1 MAREIR
7 SASDAQSAK
16 VNRES
21 AQESNSFKDRL
32 VKLIPSEIITAY
44 VTIQGLISAYTGAGD
59 KITLMWVVFGALFVL
74 TPIYLYFITDVRKW
88 GQIIFTSIAFVI
100 WVIAVGSPIT
110 TILNFPSIFIGSV
123 LLVIY
128 TLLIPFFY
136 KG

>member
-1 MAREIR
+1 MSREIK
-7 SASDAQSAK
+7 SAADAVQSE
-16 VNRES
+16 NLQS
-21 AQESNSFKDRL
+21 ESNDFKDRL

-44 VTIQGLISAYTGAGD
+44 VTIQGLISGYVGTGNT
-59 KITLMWVVFGALFVL
+59 KTLMWIIFATLFVL
-74 TPIYLYFITDVRKW
+74 TPIYLYFITNVRKW
-88 GQIIFTSIAFVI
+88 GQIIFTTIAFII

-110 TILNFPSIFIGSV
+110 TILEFPSIFIGSI

>member
-7 SASDAQSAK
+7 SASDTPTAK
-16 VNRES
+16 LTLQPDDGV
-21 AQESNSFKDRL
+21 NSFKDRL

-44 VTIQGLISAYTGAGD
+44 VTIQGLISGYVGAGN
-59 KITLMWVVFGALFVL
+59 KETLMWVVFGALFVL

-110 TILNFPSIFIGSV
+110 TILDFPSVFIGSV

>member
-7 SASDAQSAK
+7 SASDPQLPVNIQSAPDT
-16 VNRES
+16 
-21 AQESNSFKDRL
+21 NSFKDRL

-44 VTIQGLISAYTGAGD
+44 VTIQGLISAYTGAGN
-59 KITLMWVVFGALFVL
+59 KETLMWIVFAILFVL
-74 TPIYLYFITDVRKW
+74 TPIYLYFVTDVRKW
-88 GQIIFTSIAFVI
+88 GQIIFTSIAFII
-100 WVIAVGSPIT
+100 WVIAVGSPIP
-110 TILNFPSIFIGSV
+110 TILDFPSVFIGSV

>member
-7 SASDAQSAK
+7 STSDPKPATVNIQSDQG
-16 VNRES
+16 VND
-21 AQESNSFKDRL
+21 FKDRL
-32 VKLIPSEIITAY
+32 VKLIPSEIVTAY
-44 VTIQGLISAYTGAGD
+44 VTIQGLISGYAGAGN
-59 KITLMWVVFGALFVL
+59 KEKLMWIVFGALFLL

-110 TILNFPSIFIGSV
+110 TILDFPSVFIGSV

>member
-7 SASDAQSAK
+7 SASDAALPSVNIQSSQD
-16 VNRES
+16 V
-21 AQESNSFKDRL
+21 NSFKDRL

-44 VTIQGLISAYTGAGD
+44 VTIQGLISGYVGAGN
-59 KITLMWVVFGALFVL
+59 KETLMWIVFGALFVL
-74 TPIYLYFITDVRKW
+74 TPVYLYFITDVRKW

-110 TILNFPSIFIGSV
+110 TILDFPSVFIGSV